1 MVNLTIDG
9 KQIQVE
15 EGLTILQAAQA
26 HGIRIPY
33 LCYHPAIKPIGSC
46 RICVVEVK
54 PGPPRPQP
62 ACTTRVAEGMEVVT
76 NSERL
81 QHIRREL
88 VKFMLVN
95 HPLDCPWCD
104 KGGECQLQ
112 DLTHELGIG
121 EVDYE
126 AIRKPINND
135 YESNLIERYN
145 TRCVTCGRCVRVC
158 KDRVGASAINFESRG
173 YFTDLGSGQLPLNCE
188 FCGTCIEVCPVG
200 ALINK
205 LFKYTAR
212 AWEVTPAETICQF
225 CGGGCHYQVHIKDGK
240 VLRVRGQT
248 EDNPLLCVRGR
259 FGFGVLTAP
268 ERVTKPLIKKGGQF
282 VEATW
287 DEALDFAANGLM
299 QVMAKGGASAIY
311 GVGSPRATNETNY
324 LFQKFFRVVL
334 GTNQIDNPGRYNYLR
349 AVEGL
354 AEVFGWPEIEGLD
367 PEVIRGAKPFH
378 SCLKLTSEAK
388 GKGFPFV
395 LGDAEKLPQ
404 ADVVLVIGADVTP
417 EMPPYGWK
425 LLEARQRE
433 DFRLIVANPRK
444 TKFDRYADIRL
455 RYQPGTERAVLLG
468 LMEAVLESKPGH
480 TPYLAAE
487 GFEEF
492 KERLLKTSLSQVK
505 EISGVS
511 LTDLREAGRLL
522 AEAQAPAIIFGHD
535 LLAQAEGKDNV
546 VAVADLFLLIG
557 QPDKPGS
564 GIYPIAEKNNTRGIC
579 EVGVLP
585 NLLPGYQPLAT
596 ESFKEVWGKA
606 LNQTP
611 GFTLDE
617 ALAKLEA
624 NAATAPQAFYLMG
637 GDLIRQLP
645 NSQRV
650 LGILQKAK
658 FIIYQGAFM
667 TEAAK
672 LADVFL
678 PVTIHAE
685 VSGTYTNTDGRLRQL
700 AAALP
705 ANGPRPGWQ
714 IIAALSKRL
723 DYPLEYT
730 SEEDIFREMSR
741 LMPIYAGIRHDLRWP
756 CPQIQARVKGKFVP
770 FAVETTLPGDGPYI
784 LIVGK
789 TLGHSGSYTTWAT
802 GPKTILPAQELRLHP
817 DDAASLGVKN
827 GERVKVTSVQG
838 SVTVPV
844 ALAPDLP
851 PGVVF
856 MADHFTD
863 PMANTLTV
871 NSNLCRVT
879 IQKG

>member
-15 EGLTILQAAQA
+15 EGMTILQAALA

-33 LCYHPAIKPIGSC
+33 LCYHPAIKAIGSC

-62 ACTTRVAEGMEVVT
+62 ACTTKVTEGMEVVT
-76 NSERL
+76 NSQKL
-81 QHIRREL
+81 QDIRREL

-126 AIRKPINND
+126 AARKPSNND
-135 YESNLIERYN
+135 FESDLIERYN

-158 KDRVGASAINFESRG
+158 KDRVGASAINFENRG

-212 AWEVTPAETICQF
+212 AWEVIPAPTVCQF
-225 CGGGCHYQVHIKDGK
+225 CGGGCRYQVHIKDGK
-240 VLRVRGQT
+240 VLRVRGQS

-259 FGFGVLTAP
+259 FGFGVVNSP
-268 ERVTKPLIKKGGQF
+268 ERVTKPMIKKGGQF

-299 QVMAKGGASAIY
+299 QVMAKSGASAIY

-334 GTNQIDNPGRYNYLR
+334 GSNQLDNPGRYNYVR
-349 AVEGL
+349 ALEGL
-354 AEVFGWPEIEGLD
+354 AEVFGWPEIEGIDAELVKG
-367 PEVIRGAKPFH
+367 PKPFH
-378 SCLKLTSEAK
+378 SCLKLTEEAK
-388 GKGFPFV
+388 GRGFPFV
-395 LGDAEKLPQ
+395 LGDSEKLAQ

-425 LLEARQRE
+425 LMEARARE

-444 TKFDRYADIRL
+444 TKYDRYADVKL
-455 RYQPGTERAVLLG
+455 RYRPGTERAVLLG
-468 LMEAVLESKPGH
+468 LMEAILESSPGH
-480 TPYLAAE
+480 TPYLEAD

-492 KERLLKTSLSQVK
+492 KDRLLKTSLSQVK
-505 EISGVS
+505 ELTGISAAE
-511 LTDLREAGRLL
+511 LREAGRVL
-522 AEAQAPAIIFGHD
+522 AEAQAPAIIFGQD
-535 LLAQAEGKDNV
+535 LMAQADGKENV
-546 VAVADLFLLIG
+546 IAVADLFLLIG
-557 QPDKPGS
+557 RPCNPGS
-564 GIYPIAEKNNTRGIC
+564 GLYPIAEKNNTRGIC

-585 NLLPGYQPLAT
+585 DKLPGYQELGTPLFQ
-596 ESFKEVWGKA
+596 EIWQKS
-606 LNQTP
+606 LNPTP
-611 GFTLDE
+611 GSTLDE
-617 ALAKLEA
+617 ALQKLES
-624 NAATAPQAFYLMG
+624 NAVTAPQAFYLMG

-650 LGILQKAK
+650 LQVLQKAK
-658 FIIYQGAFM
+658 FIIYQGAFL

-685 VSGTYTNTDGRLRQL
+685 ISGTYTNTDGRLGQL
-700 AAALP
+700 TAALP
-705 ANGPRPGWQ
+705 ADGPKPGWQ
-714 IIAALSKRL
+714 IIAALSRRL
-723 DYPLEYT
+723 DYPLEYAN
-730 SEEDIFREMSR
+730 EEEIFKEMGR
-741 LMPIYAGIRHDLRWP
+741 LMPIYAGLKDGLRWP
-756 CPQIQARVKGKFVP
+756 CPQHPGPGKGEIS
-770 FAVETTLPGDGPYI
+770 ALCRGGS
-784 LIVGK
+784 
-789 TLGHSGSYTTWAT
+789 HSGRRARDPHRGQDFGAFRQLYHLGRRPQDHPAGAAAAT
-802 GPKTILPAQELRLHP
+802 QSGGCRG
-817 DDAASLGVKN
+817 LGRSGGRA
-827 GERVKVTSVQG
+827 GEG
-838 SVTVPV
+838 PV
-844 ALAPDLP
+844 AAGEYHSPRGLGSGTAAR
-851 PGVVF
+851 GGF
-856 MADHFTD
+856 HGGSF
-863 PMANTLTV
+863 
-871 NSNLCRVT
+871 C
-879 IQKG
+879 